1 MGFELHKYNIYS
13 VSLIEIMLCC
23 IAIANWKPG
32 VQFFR
37 LLLGKGRTDPPP
49 QKKTVQ
55 EYFLFMFWTYDTSKR
70 CRISRGLRIC
80 NPKNSTTNSFLVIA
94 KNRNLG
100 YPKTVQSQFL
110 GKIRLRLGQ
119 IRLDQVRVGLG
130 LDQGQIRSVRQVRIA
145 ILVRLG
151 SFFAYIS

>member
-13 VSLIEIMLCC
+13 VSLIEIMLCF

-37 LLLGKGRTDPPP
+37 LLLGKGY
-49 QKKTVQ
+49 KKNGARI
-55 EYFLFMFWTYDTSKR
+55 FLFMFWTYDTSKR
-70 CRISRGLRIC
+70 CRISRVLRIC

-94 KNRNLG
+94 KNRKLG

-130 LDQGQIRSVRQVRIA
+130 LDQGQIRSVRQVRLA

-151 SFFAYIS
+151 QVWFVFCLYLLN